1 MGKEFKMKYFQS
13 IYERYHQASKRLK
26 GKILDEFCKVCGYR
40 RKYAIAKLNGTAVAE
55 RQYQRQAGEKQRRRA
70 TTYANQTI
78 NILGKVW
85 EAANYPCSTR
95 LKSILQLWLPWIE
108 KYFQPEADIKEQ
120 LLNISPRQMDR
131 RLQGKKLKAKRRLY
145 GGTKPGTLL
154 KHQIPIKTDHWDVKE
169 AGFTEIDTVSHSG
182 NSAAGLFAYS
192 VNQTD
197 ILTGWVETR
206 AVLGKGEK
214 EVGRAIEEME
224 QYFPFKILGID
235 SDNGGEFINYHLQR
249 ICERKKIQFTR
260 GRPYKKDDNA
270 HIEQKNWTHV
280 RKIFGWSRYDTQ
292 KAVDAMN
299 NLYRNELHLFMNLF
313 LPSTKL
319 LTKKRVGSQTH
330 RRYDEP
336 RTPLDRIIIT
346 GQGDTINRERL
357 KYLRTQ
363 LDPFQLSKIIDEKI
377 ECVFKLA
384 NSRQSPKKMEN
395 AEQNLGIIRS
405 SQLNPSEAEVFTQ
418 IEKIFGIPVTMA
430 GSHG

>member
-40 RKYAIAKLNGTAVAE
+40 RKYAIAKLNGATVGEREYHKQTA
-55 RQYQRQAGEKQRRRA
+55 EKKRRRPA
-70 TTYANQTI
+70 LYSEQAI
-78 NILGKVW
+78 EILGKVW
-85 EAANYPCSTR
+85 ETANYPCSTR
-95 LKSILQLWLPWIE
+95 LKSILRLWLPWIE
-108 KYFQPEADIKEQ
+108 KYFQPGVEIRKQ
-120 LLNISPRQMDR
+120 LLSISPRQMDR
-131 RLQGKKLKAKRRLY
+131 RLQRKKLKAKRRLY

-206 AVLGKGEK
+206 AILGKGEK
-214 EVGRAIEEME
+214 EVGGAIEEME
-224 QYFPFKILGID
+224 QFLPFKLRGLD
-235 SDNGGEFINYHLQR
+235 ADNGGEFINHHLR
-249 ICERKKIQFTR
+249 RMCERKKIQFTR

-280 RKIFGWSRYDTQ
+280 RKIFGWGRYDTQ
-292 KAVDAMN
+292 KAVSAMN
-299 NLYRNELHLFMNLF
+299 DLYRNELRLFMNLF

-319 LTKKRVGSQTH
+319 LAKKRVGSQTR

-336 RTPLDRIIIT
+336 KTPLDRLIIP
-346 GQGDTINRERL
+346 GQGDSIKIERL
-357 KYLRTQ
+357 KLLQTQ
-363 LDPFQLSKIIDEKI
+363 LDPFRLSQIIDEKVERI
-377 ECVFKLA
+377 FKLA
-384 NSRQSPKKMEN
+384 NFRQSPKSTGN
-395 AEQNLGIIRS
+395 AEEGNNIPRA
-405 SQLNPSEAEVFTQ
+405 SQLSRSEAEVFSQ
-418 IEKIFGIPVTMA
+418 IEKIFGIPVAVA

>member
-1 MGKEFKMKYFQS
+1 MNKEFKMKYFQS
-13 IYERYHQASKRLK
+13 IHERYHQASKRLK

-40 RKYAIAKLNGTAVAE
+40 RKYAIAKLNGAAGE
-55 RQYQRQAGEKQRRRA
+55 DRQYRKQTTEKQRRRPTLYTDQA
-70 TTYANQTI
+70 I

-95 LKSILQLWLPWIE
+95 LKSILRLWLPWIE
-108 KYFQPEADIKEQ
+108 KYFQPTAEIKEQ

-131 RLQGKKLKAKRRLY
+131 RLQRQKFKAKRRLY

-182 NSAAGLFAYS
+182 NSAVGLFAYS

-206 AVLGKGEK
+206 AVLGKGEIN
-214 EVGRAIEEME
+214 VGRVIEEME
-224 QYFPFKILGID
+224 RSFPFKILGLD
-235 SDNGGEFINYHLQR
+235 ADNGGEFINYHLQK

-292 KAVDAMN
+292 KAVAAMN
-299 NLYRNELHLFMNLF
+299 DLYRNELRLFMNLF

-336 RTPLDRIIIT
+336 KTPLDRLMLA
-346 GQGDTINRERL
+346 GQGTEIEQL
-357 KYLRTQ
+357 KHLRTQ
-363 LDPFQLSKIIDEKI
+363 LDPFRLSQIIDEKAERI
-377 ECVFKLA
+377 FKLA
-384 NSRQSPKKMEN
+384 NIRQSPKKTDD
-395 AEQNLGIIRS
+395 AEKNSGITRGA
-405 SQLNPSEAEVFTQ
+405 QLSRSEAEVFSQ
-418 IEKIFGIPVTMA
+418 IEKIFGIPVEMA
-430 GSHG
+430 SSHG

>member
-13 IYERYHQASKRLK
+13 IYERYHRASKRLK

-40 RKYAIAKLNGTAVAE
+40 RKYAIAKLNSTAGEE
-55 RQYQRQAGEKQRRRA
+55 RQYRKQTAESRRRRP
-70 TTYANQTI
+70 TIYSDQTI

-95 LKSILQLWLPWIE
+95 LKSVLHLWMPWIE
-108 KYFQPEADIKEQ
+108 KYFQPEAEIKEQ
-120 LLNISPRQMDR
+120 LLKISPRQMDR
-131 RLQGKKLKAKRRLY
+131 RLQRKKLKAKRRLY

-197 ILTGWVETR
+197 ILSGWVETR

-214 EVGRAIEEME
+214 EVGLSIEEME

-235 SDNGGEFINYHLQR
+235 ADNGGEFINYHLKR
-249 ICERKKIQFTR
+249 ICERKNIQFTR

-280 RKIFGWSRYDTQ
+280 RKIFGWSRFDTQ
-292 KAVDAMN
+292 RAVEAMN
-299 NLYRNELHLFMNLF
+299 DLYRNELRLFMNIF

-319 LTKKRVGSQTH
+319 LAKKRVGSQTR
-330 RRYDEP
+330 RRYDQP
-336 RTPLDRIIIT
+336 KTPLDRLIIT
-346 GQGDTINRERL
+346 GRGNPVKIEQL
-357 KYLRTQ
+357 KHLRTQ
-363 LDPFQLSKIIDEKI
+363 LDPFRLSKIIDEKI
-377 ECVFKLA
+377 ERIFKLA
-384 NSRQSPKKMEN
+384 NFRQSPKRTEN
-395 AEQNLGIIRS
+395 AEKSSGITRAP
-405 SQLNPSEAEVFTQ
+405 QLSRPEAEIFSQ
-418 IEKIFGIPVTMA
+418 IEKIFGTPVTMA